1 MVTISRKACALL
13 TDMQDCNRTVEL
25 LQEKDTSLCLQG
37 CYDYRLV
44 STDIMYSMSTEITC
58 REEASIL

>member
-13 TDMQDCNRTVEL
+13 TDMQDCNWTVEL
-25 LQEKDTSLCLQG
+25 QEMDTSLCLQG

-44 STDIMYSMSTEITC
+44 STDMMYSMSTEITC